1 MKKRRMK
8 NTMNGKSWIGNLMN
22 SIDSY
27 ATMITT
33 DGIERG
39 GRITG
44 FQLRSFIYNGDTVDI
59 PVEIELNGDPSDRIP
74 LDRIAQLDVG

>member
-1 MKKRRMK
+1 M
-8 NTMNGKSWIGNLMN
+8 MNNNSGDWIVRLLT
-22 SIDSY
+22 SVDSY
-27 ATMITT
+27 ANLVTT

-44 FQLRSFIYNGDTVDI
+44 FQLRSFIFNGKKIDVPT
-59 PVEIELNGDPSDRIP
+59 EIELNGDPNDRIP